1 MKKIFSCSLA
11 FLLLLPSLLCAK
23 SIAVSET
30 QASSD
35 LLSSPEL
42 QYLTDV
48 LREEAVR
55 ALPASQDWTIMSRE
69 SSAGSYSADFKVQ
82 AQVSKFGS
90 SLAISTELYE
100 SASNRLVASFTGKGA
115 SVEDIERIIKE
126 QAPALFKK
134 ILEQTENN
142 TDNSAAGDTNAVA
155 PAVVLV
161 PQEQTDNIQAPTV
174 TETATATEVASD
186 SATQEMTSATVT
198 DSTLQEQAAADS
210 LQSNPVAPDTV
221 KVASKVEAEV
231 KDTSKVA
238 PVVKEEKIAETKDG
252 QNKPKRIWGGI
263 TAGVTY
269 NDFLDTKFGL
279 DNIPQGEDYS
289 VTVEGADK
297 LLDNY
302 WGIGFKAGFGIMF
315 MFNDFFNLRGDLN
328 IALRQGTG
336 KANSSVIVSWDDEDY
351 DDEKNDL
358 KLEYSA
364 TQLNIDLPLLARVT
378 IPNAVYFEVGPMFSF
393 NVYAKNKVT
402 IKDYHGSKTYEEK
415 GGLKAFEFDIATGLG
430 VMRHIGK
437 SILDIDLR
445 FVIGMTRISDSKD
458 SPKTWQGQLNI
469 TYWFL

>member
-1 MKKIFSCSLA
+1 MKKFFSYSLA

-23 SIAVSET
+23 SVAVSET
-30 QASSD
+30 QASND

-55 ALPASQDWTIMSRE
+55 ALPASQDWNVMSRE
-69 SSAGSYSADFKVQ
+69 NTTGSYSADFKVQ
-82 AQVSKFGS
+82 AQISKFGS
-90 SLAISTELYE
+90 SLVISTELYE

-115 SVEDIERIIKE
+115 NVEDIERIIKE
-126 QAPALFKK
+126 QAPALFQK
-134 ILEQTENN
+134 ILDQTANN
-142 TDNSAAGDTNAVA
+142 AEGSATSAIVPT
-155 PAVVLV
+155 PVLM
-161 PQEQTDNIQAPTV
+161 PQEQTDSLQGSTV
-174 TETATATEVASD
+174 SEAVSD
-186 SATQEMTSATVT
+186 SAAPGTASATTGTTV
-198 DSTLQEQAAADS
+198 QEQVAAADS
-210 LQSNPVAPDTV
+210 LQSKPVAAPDTI
-221 KVASKVEAEV
+221 KEASKATPEI
-231 KDTSKVA
+231 KDSSKA
-238 PVVKEEKIAETKDG
+238 KPEVKEEKVAETKNE
-252 QNKPKRIWGGI
+252 QNKPKRVWGGV
-263 TAGVTY
+263 TVGVTY

-279 DNIPQGEDYS
+279 DRIPQGDNYS

-302 WGIGFKAGFGIMF
+302 WGIGFRAGFGFML

-364 TQLNIDLPLLARVT
+364 TQLNIDIPLLARVS
-378 IPNAVYFEVGPMFSF
+378 IPNALYFEAGPMFSF

-402 IKDYHGSKTYEEK
+402 IKDYHGTKTYEEK

-445 FVIGMTRISDSKD
+445 LIIGMTRISDSKD

>member
-1 MKKIFSCSLA
+1 MVTLKKIFSYSLA
-11 FLLLLPSLLCAK
+11 FLLLFPCLLCAK
-23 SIAVSET
+23 SVAVSET

-35 LLSSPEL
+35 LLSSPEI
-42 QYLTDV
+42 QYLTAV
-48 LREEAVR
+48 LREEATRV
-55 ALPASQDWTIMSRE
+55 LPASQDWTVLSRE
-69 SSAGSYSADFKVQ
+69 NMVESYNADFKVQ
-82 AQVSKFGS
+82 TQISKFGS
-90 SLAISTELYE
+90 SLVINAEMYE
-100 SASNRLVASFTGKGA
+100 SSSNTLVASYTGKGA
-115 SVEDIERIIKE
+115 TIEDIETIIKE
-126 QAPALFKK
+126 QSPAFFQKL
-134 ILEQTENN
+134 IELNANN
-142 TDNSAAGDTNAVA
+142 ASSATNDGAA
-155 PAVVLV
+155 ALGVVV
-161 PQEQTDNIQAPTV
+161 PPQEQANTFPATSDSVVAGAATQDSTV
-174 TETATATEVASD
+174 ATVSDTAAQVPAATSNVVTADSTQPKPEAAATAA
-186 SATQEMTSATVT
+186 
-198 DSTLQEQAAADS
+198 
-210 LQSNPVAPDTV
+210 
-221 KVASKVEAEV
+221 
-231 KDTSKVA
+231 KDTTKA
-238 PVVKEEKIAETKDG
+238 TPEVKEENKEEKQAEAKTE
-252 QNKPKRIWGGI
+252 QNKPKRIWGGV
-263 TAGVTY
+263 TVGVTY

-279 DNIPQGEDYS
+279 DKLPQGDDYS

>member
-1 MKKIFSCSLA
+1 MKKIFSYTLA
-11 FLLLLPSLLCAK
+11 FLLLFPCLLCAK

-35 LLSSPEL
+35 LLSSPEI
-42 QYLTDV
+42 QYLTAV
-48 LREEAVR
+48 LREEATRV
-55 ALPASQDWTIMSRE
+55 LPASQDWTVLSRE
-69 SSAGSYSADFKVQ
+69 SMVESYNADYKVQ
-82 AQVSKFGS
+82 TQISKFGS
-90 SLAISTELYE
+90 SLVINAEMYE
-100 SASNRLVASFTGKGA
+100 SSSNTLVASYTGKGA
-115 SVEDIERIIKE
+115 TIEDIETIIKE
-126 QAPALFKK
+126 QSPAFFQKL
-134 ILEQTENN
+134 IELNANN
-142 TDNSAAGDTNAVA
+142 ASSATNDGAA
-155 PAVVLV
+155 ALNVVV
-161 PQEQTDNIQAPTV
+161 PPQEQANAFPATSDSVVVGAATQDSTV
-174 TETATATEVASD
+174 ATVSDTAAQVPAATSNVVTADSTQPKPEAAATAA
-186 SATQEMTSATVT
+186 
-198 DSTLQEQAAADS
+198 
-210 LQSNPVAPDTV
+210 
-221 KVASKVEAEV
+221 
-231 KDTSKVA
+231 KDTTKA
-238 PVVKEEKIAETKDG
+238 TPEVKEENKEEKQAEAKTE
-252 QNKPKRIWGGI
+252 QNRSKRIWGGV
-263 TAGVTY
+263 TVGVTY

-279 DNIPQGEDYS
+279 DKLPQGDDYS

-297 LLDNY
+297 LLDNF
-302 WGIGFKAGFGIMF
+302 WGVGFRAGFGFML

-364 TQLNIDLPLLARVT
+364 TQLNIDIPLLARVS
-378 IPNAVYFEVGPMFSF
+378 IPNALYFEAGPMFSF

-402 IKDYHGSKTYEEK
+402 IKDYHGTKTYEEK

-445 FVIGMTRISDSKD
+445 LIIGMTRISDSKD

>member
-1 MKKIFSCSLA
+1 
-11 FLLLLPSLLCAK
+11 
-23 SIAVSET
+23 
-30 QASSD
+30 
-35 LLSSPEL
+35 
-42 QYLTDV
+42 
-48 LREEAVR
+48 
-55 ALPASQDWTIMSRE
+55 MSRE
-69 SSAGSYSADFKVQ
+69 SSTGSYGADFKVQ

-100 SASNRLVASFTGKGA
+100 SANNRLIASFTGKGA
-115 SVEDIERIIKE
+115 NVEDIERIIKE
-126 QAPALFKK
+126 QAPALFQK
-134 ILEQTENN
+134 ILDQTANN
-142 TDNSAAGDTNAVA
+142 AEGSATSAIVPT
-155 PAVVLV
+155 PVLTQ
-161 PQEQTDNIQAPTV
+161 QEQTDNLQVPTV
-174 TETATATEVASD
+174 TEPASD
-186 SATQEMTSATVT
+186 SAAQETTSATIT
-198 DSTLQEQAAADS
+198 DTATQEQVASTDS
-210 LQSNPVAPDTV
+210 LQSKPVAAPDTI
-221 KVASKVEAEV
+221 KEASKATPEI
-231 KDTSKVA
+231 KDSSKTK
-238 PVVKEEKIAETKDG
+238 PEVKEEKVAETKNE
-252 QNKPKRIWGGI
+252 QNKPKRVWGGI

-279 DNIPQGEDYS
+279 DRIPQGDNYS

-302 WGIGFKAGFGIMF
+302 WGIGFRAGFGFML

-364 TQLNIDLPLLARVT
+364 TQLNIDIPLLARVS
-378 IPNAVYFEVGPMFSF
+378 IPNALYFEAGPMFSF

-402 IKDYHGSKTYEEK
+402 IKDYHGTKTYEEK

-445 FVIGMTRISDSKD
+445 LIIGMTRISDSKD

>member
-1 MKKIFSCSLA
+1 MVTLKKIFSYSLA
-11 FLLLLPSLLCAK
+11 FLLLFPCLLCAK
-23 SIAVSET
+23 SVAVSET

-35 LLSSPEL
+35 LLSSPEI
-42 QYLTDV
+42 QYLTAV
-48 LREEAVR
+48 LREEATRV
-55 ALPASQDWTIMSRE
+55 LPASQDWTVLSRE
-69 SSAGSYSADFKVQ
+69 SMVESYNADFKVQ
-82 AQVSKFGS
+82 TQISKFGS
-90 SLAISTELYE
+90 SLVINAEMYE
-100 SASNRLVASFTGKGA
+100 SSSNTLVASYTGKGA
-115 SVEDIERIIKE
+115 TIEDIETIIKE
-126 QAPALFKK
+126 QSPAFFQKL
-134 ILEQTENN
+134 IELNANN
-142 TDNSAAGDTNAVA
+142 ASSATNDGAA
-155 PAVVLV
+155 ALGVVV
-161 PQEQTDNIQAPTV
+161 PPQEQANTFPATSDSVVAGAATQDSTV
-174 TETATATEVASD
+174 ATVSDTAAQVPAATSNVVTADSTQPKPEAAATAA
-186 SATQEMTSATVT
+186 
-198 DSTLQEQAAADS
+198 
-210 LQSNPVAPDTV
+210 
-221 KVASKVEAEV
+221 
-231 KDTSKVA
+231 KDTTKA
-238 PVVKEEKIAETKDG
+238 TPEVKEENKEEKQAEAKTE
-252 QNKPKRIWGGI
+252 QNKPKRIWGGV
-263 TAGVTY
+263 TVGVTY

-279 DNIPQGEDYS
+279 DKLPQGDDYS

>member
-1 MKKIFSCSLA
+1 MVTLKKIFSYSLA

-23 SIAVSET
+23 SVAVLET

-48 LREEAVR
+48 LREEAAR
-55 ALPASQDWTIMSRE
+55 TLHANQDWTVMSRE
-69 SSAGSYSADFKVQ
+69 HTTGSYSADFKVQ
-82 AQVSKFGS
+82 AQISKFGS
-90 SLAISTELYE
+90 SLVISSELYE
-100 SASNRLVASFTGKGA
+100 FASNRLVASFTGKGA
-115 SVEDIERIIKE
+115 TVEDIERIIKD
-126 QAPALFKK
+126 QSPAFFQK
-134 ILEQTENN
+134 ILDQTANN
-142 TDNSAAGDTNAVA
+142 AESSAASEANAVV
-155 PAVVLV
+155 PTPVLM
-161 PQEQTDNIQAPTV
+161 PQEQTDNLQVPTATETSTV
-174 TETATATEVASD
+174 TEAASD
-186 SATQEMTSATVT
+186 SAVQETTSATIT
-198 DSTLQEQAAADS
+198 DTATQEQVAAAPES
-210 LQSNPVAPDTV
+210 V
-221 KVASKVEAEV
+221 KEASKATPEV
-231 KDTSKVA
+231 KDTSKA
-238 PVVKEEKIAETKDG
+238 ASEVKEEKPAEAKTE
-252 QNKPKRIWGGI
+252 QNRSKRIWGGV
-263 TAGVTY
+263 TVGVTY

-279 DNIPQGEDYS
+279 DKLPQGDDYS

-297 LLDNY
+297 LLDNF
-302 WGIGFKAGFGIMF
+302 WGVGFKAGFGIMF

-364 TQLNIDLPLLARVT
+364 TQLNIDIPLLARVS

-402 IKDYHGSKTYEEK
+402 IKDYHDSKTYEEK
-415 GGLKAFEFDIATGLG
+415 GGLEAFEFDIATGLG

-445 FVIGMTRISDSKD
+445 LIIGMTRISDSKD

>member
-1 MKKIFSCSLA
+1 M
-11 FLLLLPSLLCAK
+11 
-23 SIAVSET
+23 V
-30 QASSD
+30 
-35 LLSSPEL
+35 
-42 QYLTDV
+42 
-48 LREEAVR
+48 
-55 ALPASQDWTIMSRE
+55 E
-69 SSAGSYSADFKVQ
+69 SYNADFKVQ
-82 AQVSKFGS
+82 TQISKFGS
-90 SLAISTELYE
+90 SLVINAEMYE
-100 SASNRLVASFTGKGA
+100 SSSNTLVASYTGKGA
-115 SVEDIERIIKE
+115 TIEDIETIIKE
-126 QAPALFKK
+126 QSPAFFQKL
-134 ILEQTENN
+134 IELNANN
-142 TDNSAAGDTNAVA
+142 ASSATNDGAA
-155 PAVVLV
+155 ALGVVV
-161 PQEQTDNIQAPTV
+161 PPQEQANAFPATSDSVVVGAATQDSTV
-174 TETATATEVASD
+174 ATVSDTAAQVPAATSNVVTADSTQPKPEAAATAA
-186 SATQEMTSATVT
+186 
-198 DSTLQEQAAADS
+198 
-210 LQSNPVAPDTV
+210 
-221 KVASKVEAEV
+221 
-231 KDTSKVA
+231 KDTTKATSE
-238 PVVKEEKIAETKDG
+238 VKEENKEEKVAETKDG
-252 QNKPKRIWGGI
+252 QNKPKRVWGGI

-279 DNIPQGEDYS
+279 DRIPQGEDYS

-364 TQLNIDLPLLARVT
+364 TQLNIDIPLLARVS
-378 IPNAVYFEVGPMFSF
+378 IPNAIYFEAGPMFSF

-402 IKDYHGSKTYEEK
+402 IKDYHGTKTYEEK

-445 FVIGMTRISDSKD
+445 LIIGMTRISDSKD

>member
-1 MKKIFSCSLA
+1 MVTLKKIFSYSLA
-11 FLLLLPSLLCAK
+11 FLLLFPCLLCAK
-23 SIAVSET
+23 SVAVSET

-35 LLSSPEL
+35 LLSSPEI
-42 QYLTDV
+42 QYLTAV
-48 LREEAVR
+48 LREEATRV
-55 ALPASQDWTIMSRE
+55 LPASQDWTVLSRE
-69 SSAGSYSADFKVQ
+69 SMVESYNADFKVQ
-82 AQVSKFGS
+82 TQISKFGS
-90 SLAISTELYE
+90 SLVINAEMYE
-100 SASNRLVASFTGKGA
+100 SSSNTLVASYTGKGA
-115 SVEDIERIIKE
+115 TIEDIETIIKE
-126 QAPALFKK
+126 QSPAFFQKL
-134 ILEQTENN
+134 IELNANN
-142 TDNSAAGDTNAVA
+142 ASSATNDGATA
-155 PAVVLV
+155 LGIVVP
-161 PQEQTDNIQAPTV
+161 PQEQANAFPATSDSVVVGAATQDSTV
-174 TETATATEVASD
+174 ATVSDTAAQVPAATSNVVTADSTQPKPEAAATAA
-186 SATQEMTSATVT
+186 
-198 DSTLQEQAAADS
+198 
-210 LQSNPVAPDTV
+210 
-221 KVASKVEAEV
+221 
-231 KDTSKVA
+231 KDTTKATSE
-238 PVVKEEKIAETKDG
+238 VKEENKEEKQAEAKTE
-252 QNKPKRIWGGI
+252 QNKPKRIWVGI

-289 VTVEGADK
+289 VSVEGADK
-297 LLDNY
+297 LLDNF
-302 WGIGFKAGFGIMF
+302 WGVGFRAGFGF
-315 MFNDFFNLRGDLN
+315 MFITNDFFNLRGDLN

-364 TQLNIDLPLLARVT
+364 TQLNIDIPLLARVS
-378 IPNAVYFEVGPMFSF
+378 IPNALYFEVGPMFSF

-445 FVIGMTRISDSKD
+445 LIIGMTRISDSKD

>member
-1 MKKIFSCSLA
+1 MKKIFSYTLA
-11 FLLLLPSLLCAK
+11 FLLLFPCLLCAK
-23 SIAVSET
+23 SVAVSET

-35 LLSSPEL
+35 LLSSPEI
-42 QYLTDV
+42 QYLTAV
-48 LREEAVR
+48 LREEATRV
-55 ALPASQDWTIMSRE
+55 LPASQDWTVLSRE
-69 SSAGSYSADFKVQ
+69 SMVESYNADFKVQ
-82 AQVSKFGS
+82 TQISKFGS
-90 SLAISTELYE
+90 SLVINAEMYE
-100 SASNRLVASFTGKGA
+100 SSSNTLVASYTGKGA
-115 SVEDIERIIKE
+115 TIEDIETIIKE
-126 QAPALFKK
+126 QSPAFFQKL
-134 ILEQTENN
+134 IELNANN
-142 TDNSAAGDTNAVA
+142 ASSATNDGAA
-155 PAVVLV
+155 ALGVVV
-161 PQEQTDNIQAPTV
+161 PPQEQANAFPATSDSVVVGAATQDSTV
-174 TETATATEVASD
+174 ATVSDTAAQVPAATSNVVTADSTQPKPEAAATAA
-186 SATQEMTSATVT
+186 
-198 DSTLQEQAAADS
+198 
-210 LQSNPVAPDTV
+210 
-221 KVASKVEAEV
+221 
-231 KDTSKVA
+231 KDTTKA
-238 PVVKEEKIAETKDG
+238 TPEVKEENKEEKQAEAKTE
-252 QNKPKRIWGGI
+252 QNKPKRIWGGV
-263 TAGVTY
+263 TVGVTY

-279 DNIPQGEDYS
+279 DRIPQGDNYS

-297 LLDNY
+297 LLDNF
-302 WGIGFKAGFGIMF
+302 WGVGFRAGLGFML
-315 MFNDFFNLRGDLN
+315 MFNDIFNLRGDLN

>member
-1 MKKIFSCSLA
+1 MVTLKKIFSYTLA
-11 FLLLLPSLLCAK
+11 FLLLFPCLLCAK
-23 SIAVSET
+23 SVAVSET

-35 LLSSPEL
+35 LLSSPEI
-42 QYLTDV
+42 QYLTAV
-48 LREEAVR
+48 LREEATRV
-55 ALPASQDWTIMSRE
+55 LPASQDWTVLSRE
-69 SSAGSYSADFKVQ
+69 SMVESYNADFKVQ
-82 AQVSKFGS
+82 TQISKFGS
-90 SLAISTELYE
+90 SLVINAEMYE
-100 SASNRLVASFTGKGA
+100 SSSNTLVASYTGKGA
-115 SVEDIERIIKE
+115 TIEDIETIIKE
-126 QAPALFKK
+126 QSPAFFQKL
-134 ILEQTENN
+134 IELNANN
-142 TDNSAAGDTNAVA
+142 ASSATNDGAA
-155 PAVVLV
+155 ALGVVV
-161 PQEQTDNIQAPTV
+161 PPQEQANAFPATSDSVVAGAATQDSTV
-174 TETATATEVASD
+174 ATVSDTAAQVPAATSNVVTADSTQPKPEAAATAA
-186 SATQEMTSATVT
+186 
-198 DSTLQEQAAADS
+198 
-210 LQSNPVAPDTV
+210 
-221 KVASKVEAEV
+221 
-231 KDTSKVA
+231 KDTTKATSE
-238 PVVKEEKIAETKDG
+238 VKEENKEEKQAEAKTE
-252 QNKPKRIWGGI
+252 QNKPKRIWGGV
-263 TAGVTY
+263 TVGVTY

-279 DNIPQGEDYS
+279 DKLPQGDDYS

-364 TQLNIDLPLLARVT
+364 TQLNIDIPLLARVT

-402 IKDYHGSKTYEEK
+402 IKDYHGTKTYEEK

-445 FVIGMTRISDSKD
+445 LIIGMTRISDSKD

>member
-1 MKKIFSCSLA
+1 
-11 FLLLLPSLLCAK
+11 LLCAK

-35 LLSSPEL
+35 LLSSPEI
-42 QYLTDV
+42 QYLTAV
-48 LREEAVR
+48 LREEATRV
-55 ALPASQDWTIMSRE
+55 LPASQDWTVLSRE
-69 SSAGSYSADFKVQ
+69 SMVESYNADFKVQ
-82 AQVSKFGS
+82 TQISKFGS
-90 SLAISTELYE
+90 SLVINAEMYE
-100 SASNRLVASFTGKGA
+100 SSSNTLVASYTGKGA
-115 SVEDIERIIKE
+115 TIEDIETIIKE
-126 QAPALFKK
+126 QSPAFFQKL
-134 ILEQTENN
+134 IELNANN
-142 TDNSAAGDTNAVA
+142 ASSATNDGAA
-155 PAVVLV
+155 ALGVVV
-161 PQEQTDNIQAPTV
+161 PPQEQANAFPATSDSVVVGAATQDSTV
-174 TETATATEVASD
+174 ATVSDTAAQVPAATSNVVTADSTQPKPEAAATAA
-186 SATQEMTSATVT
+186 
-198 DSTLQEQAAADS
+198 
-210 LQSNPVAPDTV
+210 
-221 KVASKVEAEV
+221 
-231 KDTSKVA
+231 KDTTKATSE
-238 PVVKEEKIAETKDG
+238 VKEENKEEKVAETKDG
-252 QNKPKRIWGGI
+252 QNKPKRVWGGI

-279 DNIPQGEDYS
+279 DRIPQGEDYS

-364 TQLNIDLPLLARVT
+364 TQLNIDIPLLARVS
-378 IPNAVYFEVGPMFSF
+378 IPNAIYFEAGPMFSF

-402 IKDYHGSKTYEEK
+402 IKDYHGTKTYEEK

-445 FVIGMTRISDSKD
+445 LIIGMTRISDSKD

>member
-1 MKKIFSCSLA
+1 MKKIFSYSLA
-11 FLLLLPSLLCAK
+11 FLLLFPCLLCAK
-23 SIAVSET
+23 SVAVSET

-35 LLSSPEL
+35 LLSSPEI
-42 QYLTDV
+42 QYLTAV
-48 LREEAVR
+48 LREEATRV
-55 ALPASQDWTIMSRE
+55 LPASQDWTVLSRE
-69 SSAGSYSADFKVQ
+69 SMVESYNADFKVQ
-82 AQVSKFGS
+82 TQISKFGS
-90 SLAISTELYE
+90 SLVINAEMYE
-100 SASNRLVASFTGKGA
+100 SSSNTLVASYTGKGA
-115 SVEDIERIIKE
+115 TIEDIETIIKE
-126 QAPALFKK
+126 QSPAFFQKL
-134 ILEQTENN
+134 IELNANN
-142 TDNSAAGDTNAVA
+142 ASSATNDGAA
-155 PAVVLV
+155 ALGVVV
-161 PQEQTDNIQAPTV
+161 PPQEQANTFPATSDSVVAGAATQDSTV
-174 TETATATEVASD
+174 ATVSDTAAQVPAATSNVVTADSTQPKPEAAATAA
-186 SATQEMTSATVT
+186 
-198 DSTLQEQAAADS
+198 
-210 LQSNPVAPDTV
+210 
-221 KVASKVEAEV
+221 
-231 KDTSKVA
+231 KDTTKA
-238 PVVKEEKIAETKDG
+238 TPEVKEENKEEKQAEAKTE
-252 QNKPKRIWGGI
+252 QNKPKRIWGGV
-263 TAGVTY
+263 TVGVTY

-279 DNIPQGEDYS
+279 DKLPQGDDYS

>member
-1 MKKIFSCSLA
+1 MVTLKKIFSYSLA
-11 FLLLLPSLLCAK
+11 FLLLFPCLLCAK
-23 SIAVSET
+23 SVAVSET

-35 LLSSPEL
+35 LLSSPEI
-42 QYLTDV
+42 QYLTAV
-48 LREEAVR
+48 LREEATRV
-55 ALPASQDWTIMSRE
+55 LPASQDWTVLSRE
-69 SSAGSYSADFKVQ
+69 SMVESYNADFKVQ
-82 AQVSKFGS
+82 TQISKFGS
-90 SLAISTELYE
+90 SLVINAEMYE
-100 SASNRLVASFTGKGA
+100 SSSNTLVASYTGKGA
-115 SVEDIERIIKE
+115 TIEDIETIIKE
-126 QAPALFKK
+126 QSPAFFQKL
-134 ILEQTENN
+134 IELNANN
-142 TDNSAAGDTNAVA
+142 ASSATNDGAA
-155 PAVVLV
+155 ALGVVV
-161 PQEQTDNIQAPTV
+161 PPQEQANAFPATSDSVVVGAATQDSTV
-174 TETATATEVASD
+174 ATVSDTAAQVPAATSNVVTADSTQPKPEAAATAA
-186 SATQEMTSATVT
+186 
-198 DSTLQEQAAADS
+198 
-210 LQSNPVAPDTV
+210 
-221 KVASKVEAEV
+221 
-231 KDTSKVA
+231 KDTTKATSE
-238 PVVKEEKIAETKDG
+238 VKEENKEEKQAEAKTE
-252 QNKPKRIWGGI
+252 QNKPKRIWGGV
-263 TAGVTY
+263 TVGVTY

-279 DNIPQGEDYS
+279 DKLPQGDDYS

-297 LLDNY
+297 LLDNF
-302 WGIGFKAGFGIMF
+302 WGVGFKAGFGIMF

-364 TQLNIDLPLLARVT
+364 TQLNIDIPLLARVT
-378 IPNAVYFEVGPMFSF
+378 IPNAIYFEAGPMFSF

-445 FVIGMTRISDSKD
+445 LIIGMTRISDSKD

>member
-1 MKKIFSCSLA
+1 MKKIFSYSLA
-11 FLLLLPSLLCAK
+11 FLLLFPCLLCAK
-23 SIAVSET
+23 SVAVSET

-35 LLSSPEL
+35 LLSSPEI
-42 QYLTDV
+42 QYLTAV
-48 LREEAVR
+48 LREEATRV
-55 ALPASQDWTIMSRE
+55 LPASQDWTVLSRE
-69 SSAGSYSADFKVQ
+69 NMVESYNADFKVQ
-82 AQVSKFGS
+82 TQISKFGS
-90 SLAISTELYE
+90 SLVINAEMYE
-100 SASNRLVASFTGKGA
+100 SSSNTLVASFTGKGA
-115 SVEDIERIIKE
+115 TVEDVERIIKE
-126 QAPALFKK
+126 QSPAFFQKL
-134 ILEQTENN
+134 IELNANN
-142 TDNSAAGDTNAVA
+142 ASSATNDGAA
-155 PAVVLV
+155 ALGVVV
-161 PQEQTDNIQAPTV
+161 PPQEQANAFPATSDSVVVGAATQDSTV
-174 TETATATEVASD
+174 ATVSDTAAQVPAATSNVVTADSTQPKPEAAATAA
-186 SATQEMTSATVT
+186 
-198 DSTLQEQAAADS
+198 
-210 LQSNPVAPDTV
+210 
-221 KVASKVEAEV
+221 
-231 KDTSKVA
+231 KDTTKATSE
-238 PVVKEEKIAETKDG
+238 VKEENKEEKVAETKDG
-252 QNKPKRIWGGI
+252 QNKPKRVWGGI

-279 DNIPQGEDYS
+279 DRIPQGEDYS

-364 TQLNIDLPLLARVT
+364 TQLNIDIPLLARVS
-378 IPNAVYFEVGPMFSF
+378 IPNAIYFEAGPMFSF

-402 IKDYHGSKTYEEK
+402 IKDYHGTKTYEEK

-445 FVIGMTRISDSKD
+445 LIIGMTRISDSKD

>member
-1 MKKIFSCSLA
+1 MDTLKKFFSYSLA
-11 FLLLLPSLLCAK
+11 FLMLLPSLVFSK

-55 ALPASQDWTIMSRE
+55 ALPANQDWTVMSRE

-100 SASNRLVASFTGKGA
+100 STSNRLVASFTGKGA
-115 SVEDIERIIKE
+115 TVEDIERIIKE
-126 QAPALFKK
+126 QAPALFQK
-134 ILEQTENN
+134 IIDQTANNAENP
-142 TDNSAAGDTNAVA
+142 TTNVA
-155 PAVVLV
+155 NAIVPAVVLT
-161 PQEQTDNIQAPTV
+161 PQEQTNNLQVSIVTETATV
-174 TETATATEVASD
+174 TETASDSTAQETVSTTATD
-186 SATQEMTSATVT
+186 TITQEQVATIL
-198 DSTLQEQAAADS
+198 DSVKEAPKAA
-210 LQSNPVAPDTV
+210 P
-221 KVASKVEAEV
+221 EV
-231 KDTSKVA
+231 KDTSKTV
-238 PVVKEEKIAETKDG
+238 PEIKEEKVAETKDS

-263 TAGVTY
+263 TAGITY
-269 NDFLDTKFGL
+269 NDFFDTKFGL
-279 DNIPQGEDYS
+279 NSIPQGDDYS

-297 LLDNY
+297 LLDNF
-302 WGIGFKAGFGIMF
+302 WGIGFRTGFGIMF
-315 MFNDFFNLRGDLN
+315 LFNDFFNLRGDLN

-364 TQLNIDLPLLARVT
+364 TQLNIDIPLLARVS
-378 IPNAVYFEVGPMFSF
+378 IPKALYFEAGPMFSF
-393 NVYAKNKVT
+393 NIYAKNKVT

-437 SILDIDLR
+437 SIIDVDLR
-445 FVIGMTRISDSKD
+445 FVFGMTRISDSKD

>member
-1 MKKIFSCSLA
+1 M
-11 FLLLLPSLLCAK
+11 
-23 SIAVSET
+23 V
-30 QASSD
+30 
-35 LLSSPEL
+35 
-42 QYLTDV
+42 
-48 LREEAVR
+48 
-55 ALPASQDWTIMSRE
+55 E
-69 SSAGSYSADFKVQ
+69 SYNADFKVQ
-82 AQVSKFGS
+82 TQISKFGS
-90 SLAISTELYE
+90 SLVINAEMYE
-100 SASNRLVASFTGKGA
+100 SSSNTLVASYTGKGA
-115 SVEDIERIIKE
+115 TIEDIETIIKE
-126 QAPALFKK
+126 QSPAFFQKL
-134 ILEQTENN
+134 IELNANN
-142 TDNSAAGDTNAVA
+142 ASSATNDGAA
-155 PAVVLV
+155 ALGVVV
-161 PQEQTDNIQAPTV
+161 PPQEQANAFPATSDSVVVGAATQDSTV
-174 TETATATEVASD
+174 ATVSDTAAQVPAATSNVVTADSTQPKPEAAATAA
-186 SATQEMTSATVT
+186 
-198 DSTLQEQAAADS
+198 
-210 LQSNPVAPDTV
+210 
-221 KVASKVEAEV
+221 
-231 KDTSKVA
+231 KDTTKATSE
-238 PVVKEEKIAETKDG
+238 VKEENKEEKQAEAKTE
-252 QNKPKRIWGGI
+252 QNRSKRIWGGI

-364 TQLNIDLPLLARVT
+364 TQLNIDIPLLARVS
-378 IPNAVYFEVGPMFSF
+378 IPNALYFEAGPMFSF

-402 IKDYHGSKTYEEK
+402 IKDYHGTKTYEEK

-445 FVIGMTRISDSKD
+445 LIIGMTRISDSKD

>member
-1 MKKIFSCSLA
+1 MVTLKKIFSYSLA
-11 FLLLLPSLLCAK
+11 FLLLFPCLLCAK
-23 SIAVSET
+23 SVAVSET

-35 LLSSPEL
+35 LLSSPEI
-42 QYLTDV
+42 QYLTAV
-48 LREEAVR
+48 LREEATRV
-55 ALPASQDWTIMSRE
+55 LPASQDWTVLSRE
-69 SSAGSYSADFKVQ
+69 SMVESYNADFKVQ
-82 AQVSKFGS
+82 TQISKFGS
-90 SLAISTELYE
+90 SLVINAEMYE
-100 SASNRLVASFTGKGA
+100 SSSNTLVASYTGKGA
-115 SVEDIERIIKE
+115 TIEDIETIIKE
-126 QAPALFKK
+126 QSPAFFQKL
-134 ILEQTENN
+134 IELNANN
-142 TDNSAAGDTNAVA
+142 ASSATNDGAA
-155 PAVVLV
+155 ALGVVV
-161 PQEQTDNIQAPTV
+161 PPQEQANAFPATSDSVVVGAATQDSTV
-174 TETATATEVASD
+174 ATVSDTAAQVPAATSNVVTADSTQPKPEAAATAA
-186 SATQEMTSATVT
+186 
-198 DSTLQEQAAADS
+198 
-210 LQSNPVAPDTV
+210 
-221 KVASKVEAEV
+221 
-231 KDTSKVA
+231 KDTTKATSE
-238 PVVKEEKIAETKDG
+238 VKEENKEEKQAEAKTE

-289 VTVEGADK
+289 VAVEGADK

-302 WGIGFKAGFGIMF
+302 WGIGFRAGFGFMF
-315 MFNDFFNLRGDLN
+315 LFNDFFNLRGDLN

-364 TQLNIDLPLLARVT
+364 TQLNLDIPLLARVT

-445 FVIGMTRISDSKD
+445 LIIGMTRISDSKD

>member
-1 MKKIFSCSLA
+1 MVTLKKIFSYSLA

-23 SIAVSET
+23 SVAVSET

-55 ALPASQDWTIMSRE
+55 TLPASQDWTVMSRE
-69 SSAGSYSADFKVQ
+69 NTTGSYSADFRVQ
-82 AQVSKFGS
+82 AQISKFGS
-90 SLAISTELYE
+90 SLVISTELYE
-100 SASNRLVASFTGKGA
+100 FASNRLVASFTGKGA
-115 SVEDIERIIKE
+115 TVEDVERIIKE
-126 QAPALFKK
+126 QSPAFFQK
-134 ILEQTENN
+134 ILDQTANN
-142 TDNSAAGDTNAVA
+142 AESSAASEASAIVPT
-155 PAVVLV
+155 PVLM
-161 PQEQTDNIQAPTV
+161 PQEQTDSLQGSTV
-174 TETATATEVASD
+174 SETVND
-186 SATQEMTSATVT
+186 SAAQGTVLATST
-198 DSTLQEQAAADS
+198 DSTAQEQVAAADS
-210 LQSNPVAPDTV
+210 LQSKPVAAPDTI
-221 KVASKVEAEV
+221 KEASKATPEI
-231 KDTSKVA
+231 
-238 PVVKEEKIAETKDG
+238 KEEKVAETKNE
-252 QNKPKRIWGGI
+252 QNKPKRVWVGI

-279 DNIPQGEDYS
+279 DRIPQGDNYS

-297 LLDNY
+297 LLDNF
-302 WGIGFKAGFGIMF
+302 WGVGFRAGFGFMF
-315 MFNDFFNLRGDLN
+315 LFNDFFNLRGDLN

-364 TQLNIDLPLLARVT
+364 TQLNIDIPLLARVS
-378 IPNAVYFEVGPMFSF
+378 IPNALYFEAGPMFSF

-402 IKDYHGSKTYEEK
+402 IKDYHGTKTYEEK

-445 FVIGMTRISDSKD
+445 LIIGMTRISDSKD